1 MTGAVPLVA
10 LVAACHRRL
19 SHSPVYHGHLFP
31 VDRFFPSHSP
41 STTTAISPSSLPLV
55 TLPLLTSEINALS
68 SFYQVRCA
76 ALRPVVDSLQVDL
89 PTSDEGKADVAFAF
103 ALLLHSHHR
112 DAFNAVIEDPLHS
125 RVTSAVASRTTLPSS
140 DSPHSLDTA
149 SDLALSTGVTAA
161 VPTQL
166 RRVLEVLDE
175 VDLLRTF
182 CLTSSMH
189 AAAALALLDP
199 PLSTPSPLLSSPFA
213 LSHHLTELNSTLQAL
228 LNSFLPRASSSSLC
242 PVSSLTIALP
252 VSLSCCHH
260 RFELLSLLTSGSSS
274 LTSDRRCPLCSH
286 PIDLEADQLTA
297 DSALIYLAHDA
308 DTTPHDNLPPTLP
321 TDLPQPV
328 PSPVLTL
335 STMSDSGGGK
345 GIRAGEEAVEQAA
358 STATV
363 TGMGVLGS
371 STAAPGAAL
380 PVGVQARGLLLPPPS
395 SLQSASSDGDGDE
408 RGVSCHQCK
417 SNKPKSQLLFCT
429 TKSNPEGKKRRCRK
443 KYCTTHSARTHTLHT
458 AFSLLPFPPP
468 PPSLTSPP
476 LPTLSSPCLIAH
488 LSTSSPSCSPSGD
501 ACLRR
506 SYSQCI
512 SAMSADE
519 LLRWQCPSC
528 ASSCTCAACLRRGS
542 RSSDSFTSPSSST
555 PASASTTPS
564 HTPTPSQSSSTVAS
578 PSQRQPHL
586 SSTPSSTPPIP
597 LPPPNLLQS
606 HFPLA
611 MSGLPTPT
619 RTHLPVSYPSPFHPF
634 HHFSSHP
641 PSPFHHPPP
650 YLPPN
655 PFGGYQFAVSP
666 QFVMSGVAGGGRGG
680 GVDMGGMGGM
690 GGFKGGGG
698 LVVTGLRNGYG
709 AGASAAAA
717 ASNGGVPANGEVK
730 KEGATNGAA
739 VDAAERVAV
748 TSS

>member
-1 MTGAVPLVA
+1 MP
-10 LVAACHRRL
+10 ACCPSCRRCPHCCCP
-19 SHSPVYHGHLFP
+19 SWRAPSTSTPPSGGRRPGPARPSPVH
-31 VDRFFPSHSP
+31 
-41 STTTAISPSSLPLV
+41 PL
-55 TLPLLTSEINALS
+55 S
-68 SFYQVRCA
+68 
-76 ALRPVVDSLQVDL
+76 
-89 PTSDEGKADVAFAF
+89 
-103 ALLLHSHHR
+103 
-112 DAFNAVIEDPLHS
+112 
-125 RVTSAVASRTTLPSS
+125 LPSS
-140 DSPHSLDTA
+140 PSL
-149 SDLALSTGVTAA
+149 
-161 VPTQL
+161 
-166 RRVLEVLDE
+166 
-175 VDLLRTF
+175 
-182 CLTSSMH
+182 
-189 AAAALALLDP
+189 
-199 PLSTPSPLLSSPFA
+199 SPFPT
-213 LSHHLTELNSTLQAL
+213 TELDSTLQAL
-228 LNSFLPRASSSSLC
+228 FTSFLPRASS
-242 PVSSLTIALP
+242 
-252 VSLSCCHH
+252 
-260 RFELLSLLTSGSSS
+260 
-274 LTSDRRCPLCSH
+274 LTSDCRCPLCSH

-308 DTTPHDNLPPTLP
+308 DTTPHDSLPPTLP

-468 PPSLTSPP
+468 SPSLTSPP

-488 LSTSSPSCSPSGD
+488 LSTSSPFCSPSGD

-709 AGASAAAA
+709 AGASAAAVATPLTLEEACKMFHFAVEVSYVTRDDYAPTVEDVA
-717 ASNGGVPANGEVK
+717 AAFRRGEITHVIHVYARVSNVWQRLGSTRRRYGSAATSCRTTSRRRRSTRPSVGSSCGRRVSAHPPPAGRPSPYWAVCSPRDRTHAQLRADRVAWELKRFGRRVRASASSANSSSSRSNSGFL
-730 KEGATNGAA
+730 A
-739 VDAAERVAV
+739 VDVFIRKALAVGMRVV
-748 TSS
+748 